1 MKHGSLLIFLLIFQG
16 IAGAAPLESAF
27 SYQGELQQGG
37 QPASGQFD
45 FSFALFDADTGGS
58 PLGSAIELQDVAVVN
73 GIFTVQLDFGIS
85 PFAGDQ
91 LWLEIEVGPDVSA
104 QPLEPLLPR
113 QPVSAVPYALHA
125 EFVAMGSV
133 GSGEIASGAVG
144 SAQIDESQVQQRIQ
158 GTCSAGTAVTAI
170 SESGQVTCQPTGD
183 SDWSVSQNFVTT
195 DGGAGVGGA
204 TGPVGAGTFVVQDYD
219 ATSLDSFG
227 GMYVDVDKLVEEKP
241 FYGYAVAGQP
251 RAFTEFDEQT
261 DQFRVWNGAYTL
273 ILDREARLGVGGA
286 VPEQTL
292 HVQGDTRIEGLS
304 HFGTV
309 NRAVLANVDGD
320 LVLGPQVQSS
330 RVKAISHTAFDLADP
345 TASAERVQNFQGV
358 YLEKASG
365 FFADLFA
372 PLDLPNG
379 SVITALEFFYV
390 DDSVG
395 QLTLQLRRNEHATN
409 SSTPI
414 LSGQTSSASANVRT
428 LAFLDQNIVVNNQV
442 GTLYLAG
449 SVFTAS
455 DFNLQIRS
463 ARVTYVEP

>member
-1 MKHGSLLIFLLIFQG
+1 MKHGTLLIFLLVFQR

-37 QPASGQFD
+37 QPANGQFD
-45 FSFALFDADTGGS
+45 FSFALFDVDTGGS
-58 PLGSAIELQDVAVVN
+58 PLGSAIELQDVRVVN

-91 LWLEIEVGPDVSA
+91 LWLEIEVGPDVA
-104 QPLEPLLPR
+104 TQPLEPLLPR

-170 SESGQVTCQPTGD
+170 SESGQVTCQPVGD
-183 SDWSVSQNFVTT
+183 GDWSVGQNFITT

-204 TGPVGAGTFVVQDYD
+204 TGPVGAGRFVVQDYD
-219 ATSLDSFG
+219 EFSLEPFG
-227 GMYVDVDKLVEEKP
+227 GMYVDVDKLAEEKP

-261 DQFRVWNGAYTL
+261 DQFRVWNGSYSL

-292 HVQGDTRIEGLS
+292 HVQGDARIEGLS
-304 HFGTV
+304 HASAG
-309 NRAVLANVDGD
+309 NRVVLVEANGD
-320 LVLGPQVQSS
+320 LVLGPDQATT

-345 TASAERVQNFQGV
+345 TASAVRVQDFRGV
-358 YLEKASG
+358 YLEKSSG
-365 FFADLFA
+365 SFADLFA
-372 PLDLPNG
+372 PLELPDG
-379 SVITALEFFYV
+379 AVITALEFFYV
-390 DDSVG
+390 DNSAG
-395 QLTLQLRRNEHATN
+395 QLTLQLRRNEHTTD
-409 SSTPI
+409 SSAPI

-428 LAFLDQNIVVNNQV
+428 LAFLDQNIVVNNQA

-449 SVFTAS
+449 TVFTAS
-455 DFNLQIRS
+455 DVNLQIRS
-463 ARVTYVEP
+463 ARVTYIEP